1 MPDSRLFKILY
12 YLLDRGRATAPELA
26 AALEVSQRTI
36 YRDMERLCRAG
47 IPLRSQRGK
56 NGGISIMEGYAM
68 ERTLLTD
75 ADRGAILA
83 GLRSLDSVSGTGY
96 YRHLMEKLPQSREAA
111 ADDCVVID
119 LASWYG
125 PALAPRL
132 AELKEACAGHRAVR
146 FTYCAP
152 AGDSRRVVEPD
163 KLVFRWSSWYLHGW
177 CRDREDWRLFKLGR
191 MLSLETLEETFSPR
205 PAPWPITPAEQ
216 VYPGR
221 LQAAVRFA
229 PSARWRLVDE
239 YGADSFQVQPDG
251 GLLFE
256 RSFPGQEALVR
267 WALSFGD
274 AAEILSPAGARRA
287 LADLGKKIWEKYDK

>member
-1 MPDSRLFKILY
+1 M
-12 YLLDRGRATAPELA
+12 
-26 AALEVSQRTI
+26 
-36 YRDMERLCRAG
+36 
-47 IPLRSQRGK
+47 
-56 NGGISIMEGYAM
+56 
-68 ERTLLTD
+68 
-75 ADRGAILA
+75 
-83 GLRSLDSVSGTGY
+83 
-96 YRHLMEKLPQSREAA
+96 
-111 ADDCVVID
+111 
-119 LASWYG
+119 
-125 PALAPRL
+125 
-132 AELKEACAGHRAVR
+132 
-146 FTYCAP
+146 
-152 AGDSRRVVEPD
+152 
-163 KLVFRWSSWYLHGW
+163 FRWSSWYLHGW

-256 RSFPGQEALVR
+256 RSFPGQEELVR

>member
-1 MPDSRLFKILY
+1 M
-12 YLLDRGRATAPELA
+12 
-26 AALEVSQRTI
+26 
-36 YRDMERLCRAG
+36 
-47 IPLRSQRGK
+47 
-56 NGGISIMEGYAM
+56 
-68 ERTLLTD
+68 
-75 ADRGAILA
+75 
-83 GLRSLDSVSGTGY
+83 
-96 YRHLMEKLPQSREAA
+96 
-111 ADDCVVID
+111 
-119 LASWYG
+119 
-125 PALAPRL
+125 
-132 AELKEACAGHRAVR
+132 
-146 FTYCAP
+146 
-152 AGDSRRVVEPD
+152 VEPD

-205 PAPWPITPAEQ
+205 PAPWPITPAER

-221 LQAAVRFA
+221 LRAAVRFA

-256 RSFPGQEALVR
+256 RSFPGQEELVR

-287 LADLGKKIWEKYDK
+287 MADLGKKIWEKYDK